1 MPPVPS
7 LAELAARALSKEDRE
22 RVRPHLLYLPLDAQR
37 GFLAVA
43 NHQFR
48 NFTRLWILLR
58 NAVMAIPTYMRGIP
72 RAEWHRFFS
81 RSANTTTADYH
92 NRLYQN
98 AQYRYTPRVGT
109 VSIASGNIFST
120 PFRLLDLTFDPNNQT
135 DVEHVLTKE
144 PEHFTRLWS
153 YDRELSVKMHNFK
166 RIRFHSPPP

>member
-1 MPPVPS
+1 MPEVKS
-7 LAELAARALSKEDRE
+7 LAELAARALSLEDRE
-22 RVRPHLLYLPLDAQR
+22 RVRPHLLGLGLEAQR

-43 NHQFR
+43 NRRFR
-48 NFTRLWILLR
+48 NFTRLWIHLR

-81 RSANTTTADYH
+81 QSANTTTADYH
-92 NRLYQN
+92 SRLYQN
-98 AQYRYTPRVGT
+98 AQYRFTPQIGT

-120 PFRLLDLTFDPNNQT
+120 PFRLLDLDPFNQT